1 MLSGNKVVIS
11 WIVISIGFVGMPEFM
26 SSKTFALCRQRSFL
40 YGPAGI
46 RSDEEKENN
55 FFGRVSFM
63 DAALLLEY
71 GWVLLVLIGL
81 EGILAADNAL
91 VMAVMVKH
99 LPEEKRKKALF
110 YGLAGAFVLRFGS
123 LFAISFLVNVWQVQ
137 AIGAIYLLYISASHL
152 LKRYV
157 FKKEDTHKETKQSG
171 FWPTVL
177 KVELADIAFAV
188 DSILA
193 AVALAVTLPGTSLPK
208 IGGLDGGQ
216 FIVILAGGIIGLV
229 IMRFAASMFVKLL
242 KERPSLETAAFVI
255 VGWVGVKLAL
265 YTLAHQD
272 IAVVSEHFIHSGTWK
287 LIFWGVLAAIAVCGW
302 FMSGAKKQPEGAQN
316 EQKNSSRE
324 RA

>member
-1 MLSGNKVVIS
+1 
-11 WIVISIGFVGMPEFM
+11 
-26 SSKTFALCRQRSFL
+26 
-40 YGPAGI
+40 
-46 RSDEEKENN
+46 
-55 FFGRVSFM
+55 M

-216 FIVILAGGIIGLV
+216 FLVILAGGIIGLV

-265 YTLAHQD
+265 YTLAHRD

-287 LIFWGVLAAIAVCGW
+287 MIFWGVLAAIAVCGW
-302 FMSGAKKQPEGAQN
+302 FMSGGKKQPEGAQN
-316 EQKNSSRE
+316 EQKNSTRE